1 MHWNVS
7 WIWLKT
13 AKVTAKLAAKI
24 AQILPKMADSEND
37 YLFYTFWIVIDKAK
51 KMMVAD
57 ICFKGQP
64 LDGEVEIGY
73 GTYAQFQGMGFMSE
87 AVGAI
92 VNYVFEHR
100 NVKSVYAETDVE
112 NLASQKILERNRF
125 LKKAVTRNNI
135 EWRREK

>member
-1 MHWNVS
+1 MNLETERITIVPLTHSQLGQYLIPNALECELDLVENS
-7 WIWLKT
+7 R
-13 AKVTAKLAAKI
+13 KVTAKLAAKI

-92 VNYVFEHR
+92 V
-100 NVKSVYAETDVE
+100 
-112 NLASQKILERNRF
+112 LCL
-125 LKKAVTRNNI
+125 
-135 EWRREK
+135 